1 MTADALCCRDERR
14 RRLARTTQFNGL
26 DYVDVGDDPRLLR
39 VYFLGKA
46 PEGLT
51 EQSFR
56 IEGGRRITGIQVL
69 EVRAVRSPDRE
80 LDDCVELLVDRA
92 GDSSK
97 YDLRFL
103 GHPSG
108 APKAHEG
115 AHRFDPRYTHVGFWF
130 TAGSRSD
137 LDCRADVSCPPRPR
151 TEPEIDYLARDYASF
166 RQLLLDRLT
175 LIMPAWRERHVP
187 DLGIA
192 LVEVLA
198 YVADHLSY
206 HQDAVA
212 TEAYLGTARRR
223 ISVRR
228 HTRLVDYRLHEGC
241 NARTWLVLTADD
253 ADIGLADLVFT
264 TDADGESGT
273 ASRPE
278 LDVEALLS
286 SGTTCFEPV
295 VPDKASRRTI
305 YRDHSEIHFYTW
317 GNERCCLEVGA
328 THATLVDGDPAP
340 PPQHHGDKAGADP
353 VQGPGTY
360 QRPHQHE
367 DCLDARRRLHL
378 AVGDFLLFEEVV
390 GPTTG
395 NPADADRSH
404 RHVVRL
410 TRVESGCDPVT
421 QQPIL
426 EIDWC
431 EADALPFALCL
442 STGGPPPECGV
453 LLNVSV
459 ARGNVVLVDHGL
471 TICEQLTPLPADTGA
486 LVCRCGGPAE
496 LTPAVG
502 DGFDPVVARANLTF
516 AGRVSPAS
524 CATGMLRQ
532 DPRECHPQIRLF
544 ECPRRRMGDDR
555 REVHDHWRDP
565 TRCCPHPTEEW
576 YPVADLLASEGDDP
590 SFVVEMDDDRRAHLR
605 FGDGRLGRRPAGG
618 ARFNARYR
626 VGNGVAGN
634 VGAESIVQAVF
645 RPGAQVESSLRVR
658 NPLPAVGGTTPEP
671 IEQAKLLAPSA
682 FRTTLARAITAG
694 DYARLAEAHPGVQ
707 RAAAVISW
715 IDGWY
720 EVDVAIDAKGT
731 AEPGQAL
738 LDEVAQSLAP
748 YRRIGHHVAVVA
760 ARYVPLRLDLSVGV
774 LPHLVQADVR
784 AALLA
789 VLGNGRLPDGR
800 LGLFHPDN
808 LTFGDGVYLSRIIA
822 AAQAVEGV
830 ASVTV
835 EHLSRQGEPEAG
847 ERDTGVLPLGPLE
860 VARLDNDPDF
870 PEHGVLA
877 LRLGGGR

>member
-1 MTADALCCRDERR
+1 
-14 RRLARTTQFNGL
+14 
-26 DYVDVGDDPRLLR
+26 
-39 VYFLGKA
+39 
-46 PEGLT
+46 
-51 EQSFR
+51 
-56 IEGGRRITGIQVL
+56 
-69 EVRAVRSPDRE
+69 
-80 LDDCVELLVDRA
+80 
-92 GDSSK
+92 
-97 YDLRFL
+97 
-103 GHPSG
+103 
-108 APKAHEG
+108 
-115 AHRFDPRYTHVGFWF
+115 
-130 TAGSRSD
+130 
-137 LDCRADVSCPPRPR
+137 
-151 TEPEIDYLARDYASF
+151 
-166 RQLLLDRLT
+166 
-175 LIMPAWRERHVP
+175 
-187 DLGIA
+187 
-192 LVEVLA
+192 
-198 YVADHLSY
+198 
-206 HQDAVA
+206 
-212 TEAYLGTARRR
+212 
-223 ISVRR
+223 
-228 HTRLVDYRLHEGC
+228 
-241 NARTWLVLTADD
+241 
-253 ADIGLADLVFT
+253 
-264 TDADGESGT
+264 
-273 ASRPE
+273 
-278 LDVEALLS
+278 
-286 SGTTCFEPV
+286 
-295 VPDKASRRTI
+295 
-305 YRDHSEIHFYTW
+305 
-317 GNERCCLEVGA
+317 VGA
-328 THATLVDGDPAP
+328 
-340 PPQHHGDKAGADP
+340 
-353 VQGPGTY
+353 
-360 QRPHQHE
+360 
-367 DCLDARRRLHL
+367 
-378 AVGDFLLFEEVV
+378 FLLFEEVV

-707 RAAAVISW
+707 RAAAR
-715 IDGWY
+715 
-720 EVDVAIDAKGT
+720 VAC
-731 AEPGQAL
+731 
-738 LDEVAQSLAP
+738 
-748 YRRIGHHVAVVA
+748 
-760 ARYVPLRLDLSVGV
+760 
-774 LPHLVQADVR
+774 
-784 AALLA
+784 
-789 VLGNGRLPDGR
+789 
-800 LGLFHPDN
+800 
-808 LTFGDGVYLSRIIA
+808 
-822 AAQAVEGV
+822 
-830 ASVTV
+830 ASVTHSLTLPGRWIDPPASSV
-835 EHLSRQGEPEAG
+835 SRLCLAWSTSRWKSAADIPGR
-847 ERDTGVLPLGPLE
+847 RD
-860 VARLDNDPDF
+860 
-870 PEHGVLA
+870 A
-877 LRLGGGR
+877 LRTLNRSALRATMTLAPGA